1 MAMNMQIA
9 EQAGPRIYTREILR
23 ERAFDRRLKAV
34 QEMKVT
40 SPRVASVRDRA
51 IDSLLEGTIPQAEF
65 AADYDLRKL
74 VKLAVEGKQTIGE
87 FIGAGSVS
95 QDFFTR
101 QQYEVDA
108 GRDLEPL
115 IFPLIYNVLRDA
127 SLPLTLNINTLGPG
141 GVVFTEIKEGGEVKF
156 ASVNSSSHSVTLQHW
171 AAGIEYS
178 ETIFK
183 FNQLFRLPFMER
195 QFGVAANAVQN
206 DIHLSPILTYTY
218 TTPNQTAASAV
229 GTTLEEKYHNTID
242 AGITHSRKDTT
253 FPRRGPY
260 VILCATDNLSMMR
273 KATTRV
279 PQLTFERQSPE
290 VFDSVKAVIAYDGW
304 TGTRGSLTTTYNGV
318 TANKAYLISLAYR
331 EMDLQSYYQQDLR
344 VQRGDGDL
352 SRFIV
357 EQVIYDL
364 WFSCYANPRA
374 CIEELTLPTS

>member
-1 MAMNMQIA
+1 MVMNMQTA
-9 EQAGPRIYTREILR
+9 EQSGPKVYTREIMR
-23 ERAFDRRLKAV
+23 QRAVERRLARVLEAKPTSARGANTRAHDIEAL
-34 QEMKVT
+34 QEGV
-40 SPRVASVRDRA
+40 
-51 IDSLLEGTIPQAEF
+51 IPNAPFSQ
-65 AADYDLRKL
+65 DYDLRKL
-74 VKLAVEGKQTIGE
+74 VKLTAEGKQTVGE

-95 QDFFTR
+95 NDFFTR

-127 SLPLTLNINTLGPG
+127 SLPLTLQINTLGPG
-141 GVVFTEIKEGGEVKF
+141 GVVFTEIKTGGEVKF
-156 ASVNSSSHSVTLQHW
+156 ASVNSTSHSVTLQHW
-171 AAGIEYS
+171 AAGIEYE

-195 QFGVAANAVQN
+195 QFGVASNALQN
-206 DIHLSPILTYTY
+206 DVHLSPILNYTY

-229 GTTLEEKYHNTID
+229 GSILEEKYHNTID
-242 AGITHSRKDTT
+242 AGISHSRKDTT
-253 FPRRGPY
+253 YPRRGPY
-260 VILCATDNLSMMR
+260 VILCASDNLSMMR

-279 PQLTFERQSPE
+279 AQQGFDRQSPE
-290 VFDSVKAVIAYDGW
+290 VFDSVQAVIAYDGW
-304 TGTRGSLTTTYNGV
+304 TGTRGSLATTYNGV

-331 EMDLQSYYQQDLR
+331 DMDLQSYYQQDLR

-364 WFSCYANPRA
+364 WFGVYANPRA
-374 CIEELTLPTS
+374 CVEELTLPTS